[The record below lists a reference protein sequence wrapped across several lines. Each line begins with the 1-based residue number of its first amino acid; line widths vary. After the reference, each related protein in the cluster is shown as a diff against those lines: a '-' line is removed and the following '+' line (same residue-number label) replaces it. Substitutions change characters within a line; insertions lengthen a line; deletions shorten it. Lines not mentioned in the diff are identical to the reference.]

1 MKRALVCV
9 ALLVLV
15 LCVLFIIGQTNQV
28 VTLASTLNPA
38 LGRVV
43 LWILLS
49 IYAICG
55 LGPVILFLRLPR
67 RLDAPAEAD
76 DVALR
81 AHLRAVARRLAR
93 NRHLAGRPIIADRD
107 SIEEALACLHDKG
120 KEHIV
125 NAATTVFVGTAL
137 VRSGR
142 LEGVMLLMT
151 HTRMIWQIAHVHWQ
165 RPTLRDMIW
174 LYSNVGATMLAAQAV
189 EDMDPTDILQPI
201 FAPLVGGS
209 ALAALP
215 GAGPIATFL
224 TDGIVEGAFNAFLTL
239 RVGCIANR
247 YCQAIVRTERRAIRR
262 SATVEALGMLHGI
275 VLTGVAAISK
285 AVVQAAGETFKE
297 KASAIGRAIA
307 SAAEKAAE
315 AIASAVKKGVSA
327 GHAGRRATD
336 ATSDSALERS

>member
-1 MKRALVCV
+1 MKRALVAV
-9 ALLVLV
+9 ALLIVV

-28 VTLASTLNPA
+28 VSLASTLDPV

-43 LWILLS
+43 LWVLLS

-67 RLDAPAEAD
+67 RLEAPSEKDDAAGQ
-76 DVALR
+76 R
-81 AHLRAVARRLAR
+81 HLAAVARRLAR
-93 NRHLAGRPIIADRD
+93 NRHLAGRLITADRD
-107 SIEEALACLHDKG
+107 SIDDALALLHTKA
-120 KEHIV
+120 KERIAT
-125 NAATTVFVGTAL
+125 AATMVFIGTAL

-142 LEGVMLLMT
+142 LEGVMLLVT
-151 HTRMIWQIAHVHWQ
+151 HTRMIWQIAHLHWQ

-174 LYSNVGATMLAAQAV
+174 LYSNVGATILAAQAV

-209 ALAALP
+209 ALAVMP
-215 GAGPIATFL
+215 GVGPIAAFL

-247 YCQAIVRTERRAIRR
+247 YCEAIVRTERKLIRR
-262 SATVEALGMLHGI
+262 SATVEAVGMLHGI
-275 VLTGVAAISK
+275 VLNGVGAISK
-285 AVVQAAGETFKE
+285 AVVQAAGESFRE

-307 SAAEKAAE
+307 NAAEKAAE
-315 AIASAVKKGVSA
+315 AIASAVKKGMSP
-327 GHAGRRATD
+327 GHGDHRVPD
-336 ATSDSALERS
+336 AT

>member
-1 MKRALVCV
+1 MKRALVAV

-28 VTLASTLNPA
+28 VNLASTLDPV

-43 LWILLS
+43 LWVLLS

-67 RLDAPAEAD
+67 RLEAPADTD
-76 DVALR
+76 DAASR
-81 AHLRAVARRLAR
+81 KHLAAVARRLAR
-93 NRHLAGRPIIADRD
+93 NRHLAGRLITADRD
-107 SIEEALACLHDKG
+107 SIDDALGCLHTKA
-120 KEHIV
+120 KERV
-125 NAATTVFVGTAL
+125 AAAATMVFIGTAL

-142 LEGVMLLMT
+142 LEGVVLLVT

-174 LYSNVGATMLAAQAV
+174 LYSNVGATILAAQAV

-209 ALAALP
+209 ALAVMP
-215 GAGPIATFL
+215 GVGPIASFL

-247 YCQAIVRTERRAIRR
+247 YCEAIVRTERKLIRR
-262 SATVEALGMLHGI
+262 SATVEAVGMLHGI
-275 VLTGVAAISK
+275 VLNGVGAISK
-285 AVVQAAGETFKE
+285 AVVQAAGESFRE

-315 AIASAVKKGVSA
+315 AIASAVKKGISP
-327 GHAGRRATD
+327 GHGEHRVPD
-336 ATSDSALERS
+336 AT